1 MYKKCLLAGL
11 CLWTSMAHSATISLE
26 YKGFYDRLK
35 QVNKGGYQLVEVAFS
50 VPMQP
55 NCIIQSGTISSEKT
69 STPLTYTSAQRL
81 FIPFDDALKD
91 QRALVNLNFA
101 GSAEGCAIAMQVRA
115 KRTLTEYDK
124 AQLQQIVD
132 EMDNLL
138 GTMQGFPMRYFR
150 EPIAG
155 LNFEFSPEQDI
166 SVSVDGREQHIKGSF
181 KLTAAEL
188 DSVNSLGFSQ
198 PPAILSPWVK

>member
-1 MYKKCLLAGL
+1 
-11 CLWTSMAHSATISLE
+11 MAHSATISLE

-50 VPMQP
+50 VPMQS
-55 NCIIQSGTISSEKT
+55 NCLIQSGTISSEKT

-81 FIPFDDALKD
+81 FIPFDDELKD

-101 GSAEGCAIAMQVRA
+101 DSAEGCAIAMQVRA

-124 AQLQQIVD
+124 AQLQQLVE

-138 GTMQGFPMRYFR
+138 GAMQGFPMRYFR
-150 EPIAG
+150 APIAG
-155 LNFEFSPEQDI
+155 LNFEFSPERDI
-166 SVSVDGREQHIKGSF
+166 SVSVDGREQQVKGSF
-181 KLTAAEL
+181 KLTTVEL
-188 DSVNSLGFSQ
+188 GSLNSLRFSQ
-198 PPAILSPWVK
+198 PPTILSPWVK

>member
-1 MYKKCLLAGL
+1 
-11 CLWTSMAHSATISLE
+11 MAHSSTISLE
-26 YKGFYDRLK
+26 YKGFYDGLK

-55 NCIIQSGTISSEKT
+55 NCIIQSGTISSEKI

-124 AQLQQIVD
+124 AQLQQLVD